1 MVFYRKIIIT
11 FIMIILSSAIFSDD
25 VERNGKIIKIRSDGT
40 CYLDPGISEEQA
52 KLIAKYDAV
61 HEALFKLG
69 LYLDKNDS
77 LLNEKVGK
85 NGIMLYFGNSLNTFV
100 YKEGEENIDGYPAYV
115 SYVTCE
121 IHLDYINELLQES
134 AINNQL
140 RFQLI
145 SEYNR
150 LNLLFDQIGSLKETT
165 NKIPENFITGLYN
178 KLVATDWANKA
189 HLSIEEGLK
198 LEYYSIAIDHDNM
211 YESSYIY
218 LADVL
223 IRVGRHTEVLGMLN
237 KLINYDALK
246 FPAAYTKRGEIYYIQ
261 KLYSVALK
269 ELDKAVAIDKNY
281 AEAYCI
287 MGAVYAAL
295 KKNDEA
301 LSKFRMA
308 ISLDENFYKPY
319 FMRGNLYRKNGKFD
333 EATSDY
339 NNAILL
345 NPKDTDS
352 YYNRGIIFYL
362 TGSYEKAVEDFT
374 KAIYLDE
381 LSPALYYNRAVSY
394 RKLSDNQKATDD
406 YKTYLLLTV
415 KDINKGT
422 YGELIKAWMADE
434 TYKPLFQD

>member
-1 MVFYRKIIIT
+1 MFFYRN
-11 FIMIILSSAIFSDD
+11 IILALLIILPAALFADD
-25 VERNGKIIKIRSDGT
+25 VERNGKLLKIRSDGT

-52 KLIAKYDAV
+52 KEIAKYDAIY
-61 HEALFKLG
+61 EAIFKLS
-69 LYLDKNDS
+69 LYLEKNDS
-77 LLNEKVGK
+77 LLSEKINK
-85 NGIMLYFGNSLNTFV
+85 NQIMKYFSNSMKTFV
-100 YKEGEENIDGYPAYV
+100 YKEGEENIDGYPGYV
-115 SYVTCE
+115 SYITCE
-121 IHLDYINELLQES
+121 IHLDYINDLLHES

-150 LNLLFDQIGSLKETT
+150 LILLFDQIGSLKETT
-165 NKIPENFITGLYN
+165 NRIPENFIKDLFN

-189 HLSIEEGLK
+189 HLTSETGLK

-218 LADVL
+218 LADVM
-223 IRVGRHTEVLGMLN
+223 IKVGRHAEILGMLN

-246 FPAAYTKRGEIYYIQ
+246 FPAAYTKRGEIYYNQ

-281 AEAYCI
+281 AEAYCM
-287 MGAVYAAL
+287 MGSVYAAL

-301 LSKFRMA
+301 LSKFKMA

-319 FMRGNLYRKNGKFD
+319 FMRGNFYRKNGKFD
-333 EATSDY
+333 ESVSDY
-339 NNAILL
+339 NKAILL
-345 NPKDTDS
+345 NPKDTYS
-352 YYNRGIIFYL
+352 YYNRGIIFYI

-394 RKLSDNQKATDD
+394 RKLSDNQNATDD

-415 KDINKGT
+415 KDINKEK
-422 YGELIKAWMADE
+422 YGELIKTWMEDE
-434 TYKPLFQD
+434 KYKPIFQD

>member
-1 MVFYRKIIIT
+1 MAFYTKIIIS
-11 FIMIILSSAIFSDD
+11 FIMLIMYSSVFSDD
-25 VERNGKIIKIRSDGT
+25 IERIGKIIKIRSDGT

-52 KLIAKYDAV
+52 KMIAKYDAV

-77 LLNEKVGK
+77 LLNEQVGK
-85 NGIMLYFGNSLNTFV
+85 NGIMLYFSNSLNTFV

-115 SYVTCE
+115 SYVSCE

-150 LNLLFDQIGSLKETT
+150 LSHIFDQIASLKETT
-165 NKIPENFITGLYN
+165 NKIPENFIKDLYN
-178 KLVATDWANKA
+178 KLLATDWTNKA
-189 HLSIEEGLK
+189 HLTSEEGLK

-223 IRVGRHTEVLGMLN
+223 IRVGRHTDVLGMLN

-281 AEAYCI
+281 AEAYCM

-301 LSKFRMA
+301 LGKFKTA

-333 EATSDY
+333 EAISDY

-345 NPKDTDS
+345 NPKDKDS
-352 YYNRGIIFYL
+352 YYNRGIIYYL

-381 LSPALYYNRAVSY
+381 LSPVLYYNRAIAF
-394 RKLSDNQKATDD
+394 RKLGDQQKATDD

-415 KDINKGT
+415 KDINKET

-434 TYKPLFQD
+434 KYKPIFQD